1 MLIIKVI
8 VIYIIINIIASS
20 SVLNSLAKVTEAGSR
35 LYVFDILYWLMSIIY
50 SSVFALSNKKN
61 HAIA

>member
-35 LYVFDILYWLMSIIY
+35 LYVFDIYWLMSIIY

>member
-8 VIYIIINIIASS
+8 VIYIIIASS